1 MQDTRKQFIQYAYAY
16 CYCEGMT
23 VKRRPRGTLVD
34 PVQLGYPVERRNK
47 ERFASIARNANI
59 SAAALFD
66 LLVENMPLDE
76 HGYPKWLPEHI
87 NDKDAE
93 LPINTA

>member
-1 MQDTRKQFIQYAYAY
+1 MLTVILS
-16 CYCEGMT
+16 GMAA
-23 VKRRPRGTLVD
+23 KRRPRGTLVD

-47 ERFASIARNANI
+47 DRFAAIARHANI

-76 HGYPKWLPEHI
+76 YGNPLWLQEQLA
-87 NDKDAE
+87 NKDGE
-93 LPINTA
+93 LPIDSA

>member
-1 MQDTRKQFIQYAYAY
+1 ML
-16 CYCEGMT
+16 T
-23 VKRRPRGTLVD
+23 VSVVCMAAKRRPRGTLVD

-47 ERFASIARNANI
+47 DRFAAIARNANI

-76 HGYPKWLPEHI
+76 HGKPLWLH
-87 NDKDAE
+87 DQLADQDGE
-93 LPINTA
+93 LPIDSV